1 MDAHSFEIGEKNDGD
16 VILRI
21 ICANGVEFKG
31 NPLYLHSHVLGSKS
45 NFFQAR
51 LSEQWSLHMWSLM
64 SPLEIKITVIPN
76 GLAENY
82 IKCIRFIYLS
92 YKGKSNHFFG
102 VDEALDIFPIA
113 SQLLFEEGIQACVHY
128 LEAVPWTRQQSVKIN
143 SLQSNLQ
150 VSISADLSA
159 RLEISN
165 SLTAEKIE
173 LFKKKLPQMLS
184 DIGKNQIPIS
194 MSRLIMEKQLS
205 EIFQGNACPAVE
217 EVCRDAIINEFSL
230 KIDRV
235 KNVPVA
241 SRHY

>member
-21 ICANGVEFKG
+21 ICANGVEFK
-31 NPLYLHSHVLGSKS
+31 
-45 NFFQAR
+45 
-51 LSEQWSLHMWSLM
+51 
-64 SPLEIKITVIPN
+64 
-76 GLAENY
+76 
-82 IKCIRFIYLS
+82 
-92 YKGKSNHFFG
+92 
-102 VDEALDIFPIA
+102 DEALDIFPIA

-150 VSISADLSA
+150 
-159 RLEISN
+159 
-165 SLTAEKIE
+165 
-173 LFKKKLPQMLS
+173 
-184 DIGKNQIPIS
+184 
-194 MSRLIMEKQLS
+194 LS